1 MVVGKERPDPY
12 GFWRNLNAVSVP
24 DATRD
29 AIYALLDTK
38 MALSELGA
46 GKRIDIIDA
55 FIEDTMVKAKA
66 YCDTAP
72 ISRVSIELVDELFR
86 DILGERW

>member
-1 MVVGKERPDPY
+1 
-12 GFWRNLNAVSVP
+12 
-24 DATRD
+24 
-29 AIYALLDTK
+29 
-38 MALSELGA
+38 MALSELGT
-46 GKRIDIIDA
+46 GKRIGIIDA

-86 DILGERW
+86 DILGEQW